1 MKDIRLGKHSGE
13 LQYEFM
19 KVTPDSASRSMFGV
33 CCTHPRQWP
42 RGSGV
47 GGVGAVGL
55 GL

>member
-33 CCTHPRQWP
+33 CCTHRRQWWP

-47 GGVGAVGL
+47 GWLGSGL
-55 GL
+55 